1 MEHLTKIKIDLIDNF
16 ENHPFYVKE
25 DESLKKLAESI
36 ETNGLLNPLLVRP
49 KDNGR
54 YELISGHRRKKALEQ
69 IGKEEVDVI
78 IKNLSDDEA
87 TIYMV
92 DSNMYR
98 EKILPSEK
106 AFAYKMKMDAIK
118 HQGKKTSCTEC
129 TKLRSDE
136 ILASKSKDGARQIQ
150 NYIRLTHLIPELMY
164 LVDKT
169 VLDEHRIFLTMGIKP
184 AVEISYL
191 TKDEQQLLY
200 STIQYMDITP
210 SHAQAIVIRKLSKEK
225 KLNFNELEKIM
236 DQKKGNQN
244 EQISFNKEKIMS
256 VIPIELLNSDKRYIE
271 KYIIKAINFYNQ
283 NKEDI

>member
-118 HQGKKTSCTEC
+118 HQGKKTSCTEY

-150 NYIRLTHLIPELMY
+150 NYIRLTHLIPELMD

-271 KYIIKAINFYNQ
+271 KYIIKAINFYN
-283 NKEDI
+283 

>member
-106 AFAYKMKMDAIK
+106 AFAYKMKMDAWEK
-118 HQGKKTSCTEC
+118 EN
-129 TKLRSDE
+129 TKL
-136 ILASKSKDGARQIQ
+136 
-150 NYIRLTHLIPELMY
+150 Y
-164 LVDKT
+164 
-169 VLDEHRIFLTMGIKP
+169 
-184 AVEISYL
+184 
-191 TKDEQQLLY
+191 
-200 STIQYMDITP
+200 
-210 SHAQAIVIRKLSKEK
+210 
-225 KLNFNELEKIM
+225 
-236 DQKKGNQN
+236 
-244 EQISFNKEKIMS
+244 SFNTF
-256 VIPIELLNSDKRYIE
+256 NS
-271 KYIIKAINFYNQ
+271 
-283 NKEDI
+283 